1 MIAIFKTNTKTHDQ
15 DTNSEDQDI
24 TQPTFSLLF
33 TWAVCT
39 QIHFHTLRHND
50 TTDTVSQFRYLNFKT
65 FSLSTPTA

>member
-33 TWAVCT
+33 T
-39 QIHFHTLRHND
+39 
-50 TTDTVSQFRYLNFKT
+50 
-65 FSLSTPTA
+65 